1 MMVKEIVML
10 IDAAISWLLLRIMR
24 LIKSSRKMT
33 GNTLAAVEIEACM
46 E

>member
-1 MMVKEIVML
+1 MVKEIVII

-33 GNTLAAVEIEACM
+33 GNTFAAVEIEAFM